1 MIAAMSCIFCA
12 IAAGEVP
19 ATVVHESERVVAFR
33 DLNPVAPVHVLVVPR
48 EHYRN
53 VVELSAD
60 AATAA
65 ELLALV
71 SEVANAEN
79 VSDGFRTV
87 FNTGADAGQEVDH
100 VHAHVIGG
108 RQMQWP
114 PG

>member
-65 ELLALV
+65 ELLAVV

>member
-1 MIAAMSCIFCA
+1 MSCIFCA

-19 ATVVHESERVVAFR
+19 ATVVHQSERVVAFR

-65 ELLALV
+65 ELLAVV

>member
-1 MIAAMSCIFCA
+1 MIADMSCIFCA

-19 ATVVHESERVVAFR
+19 ATVVHQSERVVAFR

-60 AATAA
+60 PATAA
-65 ELLALV
+65 ELLAVV
-71 SEVANAEN
+71 SEVAHAED

-87 FNTGADAGQEVDH
+87 FNTGGDAGQEVDH

>member
-19 ATVVHESERVVAFR
+19 ATVVHQSERVVAFR

-60 AATAA
+60 PATAA
-65 ELLALV
+65 ELLAVV

>member
-19 ATVVHESERVVAFR
+19 ATVVHQSERVVAFR

-65 ELLALV
+65 EMLAVV

-87 FNTGADAGQEVDH
+87 FNTGVDAGQEVDH

>member
-1 MIAAMSCIFCA
+1 MIADMSCIFCA

-19 ATVVHESERVVAFR
+19 ATVVHQSERVVAFR

-65 ELLALV
+65 ELLAVV

>member
-19 ATVVHESERVVAFR
+19 ATVVHQSERVVAFR

-65 ELLALV
+65 ELLAVV